1 MNKVPTERA
10 KFWQQHVEAAK
21 SFTGSVQQYCDTH
34 ELEPSSFYQWRKRL
48 AAATQNPSRL
58 DFLPVVVSN
67 PGQSGRPSEA
77 TLPNAQWV
85 AEVMVHLIRRLA

>member
-21 SFTGSVQQYCDTH
+21 SFDGTAQQYCDKH

-48 AAATQNPSRL
+48 VGDTQKTGGAK
-58 DFLPVVVSN
+58 FLPVVISK
-67 PGQSGRPSEA
+67 SEQFA
-77 TLPNAQWV
+77 SRTAPLPNAQWV
-85 AEVMVHLIRRLA
+85 AEVMLHLIRGLA